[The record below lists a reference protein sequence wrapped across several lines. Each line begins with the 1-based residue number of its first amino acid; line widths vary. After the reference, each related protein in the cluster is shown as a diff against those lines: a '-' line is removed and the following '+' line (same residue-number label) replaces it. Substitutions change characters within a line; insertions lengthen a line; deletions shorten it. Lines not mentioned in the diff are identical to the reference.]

1 MFKGKINQR
10 HLEEMGENTGA
21 VTVSSLSYKTLK
33 VDDRTAVIK
42 ITAAFHPTE
51 SWTRYPKLTNSKVA
65 LEHEKRHFDICEIYA
80 RKLRQ
85 LVSQTRFSRTRF
97 NDELNGLFKKVTT
110 EQRNIQELYDHETD
124 HSIDEDRQLAW
135 NRKIDAQ
142 LNELA
147 NYTETIVTVQV
158 N

>member
-10 HLEEMGENTGA
+10 HLAEMGENTGA

-33 VDDRTAVIK
+33 FDGRTAVIS
-42 ITAAFHPTE
+42 ITAEFHPTE

-85 LVSQTRFSRTRF
+85 LVSEAAFNRHSF
-97 NDELNGLFKKVTT
+97 NDELNLLFKKVTA
-110 EQRNIQELYDHETD
+110 EQRGIQALYDEETD
-124 HSIDEDRQLAW
+124 HSIDEDRQVVW

-147 NYTETIVTVQV
+147 NYAKTIVTIKV

>member
-10 HLEEMGENTGA
+10 HLEEMGHNTGA

-33 VDDRTAVIK
+33 FDGRTAVIK
-42 ITAAFHPTE
+42 ITAEFHPTE

-85 LVSQTRFSRTRF
+85 LVSEADFSRHTF
-97 NDELNGLFKKVTT
+97 NDELNRLFKKMAA
-110 EQRNIQELYDHETD
+110 EQREIQALYDAETD
-124 HSIDEDRQLAW
+124 HSIDEESQVEWNAKIERQL
-135 NRKIDAQ
+135 RSLDKHSDS
-142 LNELA
+142 
-147 NYTETIVTVQV
+147 IVTVV
-158 N
+158 FN